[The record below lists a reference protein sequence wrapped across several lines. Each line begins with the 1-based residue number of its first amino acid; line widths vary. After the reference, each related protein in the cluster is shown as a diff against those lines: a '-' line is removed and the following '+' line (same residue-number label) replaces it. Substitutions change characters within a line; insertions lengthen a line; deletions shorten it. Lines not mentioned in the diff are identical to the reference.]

1 MKHDG
6 QSVFKSIIIR
16 YKGEKEQY
24 CSYCATHRI
33 HNFGKQRLVI
43 NHRQAELADKPAFH
57 ISTRL
62 V

>member
-1 MKHDG
+1 M
-6 QSVFKSIIIR
+6 S
-16 YKGEKEQY
+16 EKEQY
-24 CSYCATHRI
+24 RICCATHRI
-33 HNFGKQRLVI
+33 HNFGKRRLVI